1 MTDDKTK
8 ITRRSALTLLGAAV
22 AAPAVLRYAHAAE
35 VTLRVHHMLPPVS
48 NMHKNFL
55 APWAKEIGEKS
66 GGRINVQIFP
76 SMQLGGKPTQL
87 ADQARKGIAD
97 ITWTLTGYTPGR
109 FLIAETPSLPFMVTT
124 AEKTSVAMHKLMD
137 EFGGKDYTG
146 VKTLA
151 FHGHAAGKF
160 HMKKKPITKASD
172 LKGLSLRAPNSAF
185 GGLLKALGADPIFLP
200 VTEMAVS
207 LTNGVIEGTCLPY
220 EVVPAF
226 KLHEL
231 TKFHSAAA
239 PGGRGLYTNTFS
251 LLMNGKSYE
260 KLPDDLRKVIDDN
273 SGIDLSQRI
282 GKVFD
287 TGEDFGLGLVKK
299 VGNKINEIPDSEVAI
314 MKEAAKPVYAD
325 WTKKLE
331 KAGHDGAAVIAK
343 LDKLLDS

>member
-1 MTDDKTK
+1 MTYDKTK
-8 ITRRSALTLLGAAV
+8 ISRRSALTLLGAAV
-22 AAPAVLRYAHAAE
+22 AAPAVLRHAHAAE
-35 VTLRVHHMLPPVS
+35 VTIRVHHFLPPVS
-48 NMHKNFL
+48 NMHRNFI
-55 APWAKEIGEKS
+55 APWAKEIMEKS

-76 SMQLGGKPTQL
+76 SMQLGGKPGQL

-109 FLIAETPSLPFMVTT
+109 FPVAETTSLPFMVTT

-137 EFGGKDYTG
+137 EFGGKEYKG

-151 FHGHAAGKF
+151 FHAHAAGKF
-160 HMKKKPITKASD
+160 HMKNKPVTKASD
-172 LKGLSLRAPNSAF
+172 LKGISMRAPNRAF
-185 GGLLKALGADPIFLP
+185 GDLLKALGADPIFLP

-239 PGGRGLYTNTFS
+239 PGGRGLYTNTFA

-273 SGIDLSQRI
+273 SGIALSQRI

-287 TGEDFGLGLVKK
+287 KGEDFGLGLVNK
-299 VGNKINEIPDSEVAI
+299 VGNKVNEIPDSEVAI
-314 MKEAAKPVYAD
+314 MKEAAKPVYES
-325 WTKKLE
+325 WTKTLE

-343 LDKLLDS
+343 LNQLLDS